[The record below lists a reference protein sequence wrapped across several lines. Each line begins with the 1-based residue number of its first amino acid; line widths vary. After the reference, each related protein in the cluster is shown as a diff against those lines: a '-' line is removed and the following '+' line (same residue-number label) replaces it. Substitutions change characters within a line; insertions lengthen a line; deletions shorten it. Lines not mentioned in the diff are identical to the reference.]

1 MSWEESTDNNQVA
14 GYYIYR
20 DGQRVAQT
28 AHTRYTDTGLETNT
42 PYTYTVSAFD
52 ASGNVSEKSLPITI
66 TTKSEDPAPGYE
78 EWNPEKA
85 YVTGD
90 IVTYKGKVYQAKWWN
105 QGEEP
110 GSNEWGAWEL
120 IG

>member
-1 MSWEESTDNNQVA
+1 MA

-85 YVTGD
+85 YVKGD
-90 IVTYKGKVYQAKWWN
+90 IVTYKGKFIRQSGGIKGKN
-105 QGEEP
+105 QVLM
-110 GSNEWGAWEL
+110 SGAH
-120 IG
+120 GN

>member
-66 TTKSEDPAPGYE
+66 TTEKRRPCSRIRRMEPRKSLCQGRHRHLSRESLS
-78 EWNPEKA
+78 
-85 YVTGD
+85 
-90 IVTYKGKVYQAKWWN
+90 GKVV
-105 QGEEP
+105 
-110 GSNEWGAWEL
+110 EL
-120 IG
+120 RRRTRF